1 MFVSLKYYFN
11 VNFIKQTQ
19 RVYKTQ
25 TTPNKLYNIIIVIV
39 QVRVYSDIKVK
50 VVISGNAERLLEF
63 E

>member
-1 MFVSLKYYFN
+1 MN

>member
-11 VNFIKQTQ
+11 VNFIIQTQ

-25 TTPNKLYNIIIVIV
+25 TTENKLYNIIIVIV

-50 VVISGNAERLLEF
+50 VVIGGNAERLLEF

>member
-11 VNFIKQTQ
+11 VNFIIQTQ

-25 TTPNKLYNIIIVIV
+25 TTENKLYNIIIVIV
-39 QVRVYSDIKVK
+39 QVRVYSDIKAK